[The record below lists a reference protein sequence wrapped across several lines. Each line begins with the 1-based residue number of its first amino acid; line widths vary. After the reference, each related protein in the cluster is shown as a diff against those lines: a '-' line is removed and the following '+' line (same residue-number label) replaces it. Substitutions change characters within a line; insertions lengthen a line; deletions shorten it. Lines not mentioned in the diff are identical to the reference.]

1 MRRFRAVGL
10 AGGITLGAA
19 PMRPEQT
26 GTGRQWPKKNPSG
39 PGRNNGQIRPCLAS
53 PRVRG
58 WGEWMSWRQRLSP
71 FAHAPLLIAIALALV
86 FFAQWLYTSSSDG
99 SFRRS
104 LASPLVLQ
112 LALIVVGGA
121 LVEGLLKS
129 LSAMRAKNEE
139 DASQETRA
147 ASQNAVGP
155 RSRRPC
161 TATDQGG
168 ESRRDLH
175 RPDAEAHTRHPRP
188 RGDWGGCQSN
198 LRTLYGQR

>member
-1 MRRFRAVGL
+1 
-10 AGGITLGAA
+10 
-19 PMRPEQT
+19 
-26 GTGRQWPKKNPSG
+26 
-39 PGRNNGQIRPCLAS
+39 
-53 PRVRG
+53 
-58 WGEWMSWRQRLSP
+58 MSWRQRLSP

-139 DASQETRA
+139 DASKRLELLRRMRSAHVRVAHAQRLIKAEKAVETY
-147 ASQNAVGP
+147 
-155 RSRRPC
+155 
-161 TATDQGG
+161 TDQM
-168 ESRRDLH
+168 RKLILVTRDLEEIGEDVKVTCELFTAND
-175 RPDAEAHTRHPRP
+175 RDEICEGIRRIVP
-188 RGDWGGCQSN
+188 SS
-198 LRTLYGQR
+198 TLDIWNMSPGATVR